1 MITVTTTIPSAIN
14 TTITPV
20 VDGATV
26 GTTTPSDVFSNT
38 LNTQLGL
45 VSSTITDATA
55 LASAQAALLATTSA
69 VDSTINAVT
78 TLTTQQ
84 PAALN
89 STDANTQ
96 NPTLLTSQAIS
107 PDMVMTEADNAIL
120 STVNDTLKFIATGS
134 KLGDTL
140 QAGQS
145 VQVPSANLTTSLT
158 QETVQTSVQQAVTNT
173 QVNTPAAF
181 LAKQATPVQVSDA
194 PVETPN
200 ADAEPVVVL
209 SQVPNAV
216 TTQTQ
221 PTEKPIV
228 AAQTQTKMTEQS
240 VVTTPVEAE
249 TDVVQAQTETLEQ
262 SVVTQAQVQSSVA
275 KTPEQARVTQTQVQT
290 QSASQAGTEIA
301 AETLVTQAPIQTP
314 VAQTETAEKATI
326 TTTQAPVQK
335 SVLTD
340 EAVDK
345 TVSATPSQIATTEK
359 SVSAAPQTQVQMS
372 AIQAQA
378 QAQSAEQPVV
388 VAQTQVQR
396 VITNQGETPSQAV
409 VASPAQKM
417 VEQTFDKTDNENT
430 STDVTLLA
438 QTATQPVAQDVEA
451 QHVVEQDSVKPK
463 TLEIENQDA
472 QPTPV
477 AEQNVAPIVTAQAA
491 PIRVEAE
498 PATFET
504 SSAPEDKP
512 TLTPAKDLLAD
523 ILANRNNGGDMAGDS
538 GDKKGSDTQSNTV
551 LQADNLL
558 KSSPDSK
565 QGVETKSFASLLSA
579 EKTDAP
585 SATQATS
592 TADKSAPQVM
602 AAVNKLADSIK
613 TEVPAL
619 TRPLS
624 HPDWNQEMGERV
636 VWMNNRGIS
645 SAEIRMNPQNMGPIT
660 VRIDMNQDQASI
672 AFTAQNADVRTALEA
687 SIPKLREM
695 LSSQNVNL
703 ADVNVSQ
710 QSSTN
715 ADSSRSQQQAA
726 QMAADA
732 SANGQGGNRQ
742 NQEVDANGNVVRGV
756 NANGEEMAADEFA
769 NGQVLQDNGTNG
781 LLSIFA

>member
-107 PDMVMTEADNAIL
+107 PDMVMTEADSAIL

-145 VQVPSANLTTSLT
+145 VQVPLANLTTSLT
-158 QETVQTSVQQAVTNT
+158 QETVQTSVQQVVTNT

-181 LAKQATPVQVSDA
+181 LAQQATPVQVGDA

-262 SVVTQAQVQSSVA
+262 SVVTQVQVQSSVA

-290 QSASQAGTEIA
+290 PLASQAETENA
-301 AETLVTQAPIQTP
+301 AEALVTQAPIQKP

-326 TTTQAPVQK
+326 TTQAPVQN
-335 SVLTD
+335 SVPTTD
-340 EAVDK
+340 EAVDG
-345 TVSATPSQIATTEK
+345 TVSVTPSQIATTEK
-359 SVSAAPQTQVQMS
+359 SVSAAPQTQIQTS
-372 AIQAQA
+372 AI

-523 ILANRNNGGDMAGDS
+523 ILANRNNSGDTSANS

-579 EKTDAP
+579 EKTDVP
-585 SATQATS
+585 SATQTQTQATS

-756 NANGEEMAADEFA
+756 NANGEEMAVDEFA